1 MEAATAAALHTMIV
15 NVILLLNGS
24 FGIGKTTVAR
34 ILVDRLPR
42 AVLYDPELIGIALQ
56 RITRMVGRD
65 VEDFQDLRLW
75 RRLTVIALRVMRL
88 FCQNVIVPM
97 AFSNPD
103 YLREIRAGI
112 SRFEPR
118 HLHVCLVAP
127 LEVVRQRL
135 QTRQVDPRGAQWQ
148 HRRTAECCAVH
159 NDEVFATQIDAA
171 DRDVNQIAGQIVQML
186 TA

>member
-1 MEAATAAALHTMIV
+1 M
-15 NVILLLNGS
+15 ILLLNGS

-56 RITRMVGRD
+56 RIARIAGRD

-75 RRLTVIALRVMRL
+75 RRFTVVALRVMRL
-88 FCQNVIVPM
+88 FRQNVIVPM

-103 YLREIRAGI
+103 YLHEIRTGI
-112 SRFEPR
+112 SRFEPH

-127 LEVVRQRL
+127 LEVVHQRQ
-135 QTRQVDPRGAQWQ
+135 QNRQLDPRDAQWQ
-148 HRRTAECCAVH
+148 HRRAAECCAVH
-159 NDEVFATQIDAA
+159 NTEAFPTHIDASN
-171 DRDVNQIAGQIVQML
+171 RDVNQIAGEIVQML